1 MNLNMHVVDLVDKE
15 GAAMDNF
22 EFEEEEIESEI
33 MSLACNGEEGEVK
46 GRGGRSKI
54 GTVLHTA
61 YHNDVLWMNFRALD
75 PLSQQVSDLD
85 GEEEVGYIRCMTR
98 LKAYQEEYEI
108 GRKVISRV
116 KSGKNSVIFAE
127 ILPFLI
133 CWTLDVERRKPKST
147 GWLGLQEAKTSAEL
161 IANAKKLLSHVVM
174 NQRKKRNILDDLSIT
189 DLSLAY
195 LMMASWEELEEF
207 CLKRGIKVVG
217 PDLKD
222 NSEEVHQRS
231 TNRF

>member
-1 MNLNMHVVDLVDKE
+1 M
-15 GAAMDNF
+15 
-22 EFEEEEIESEI
+22 
-33 MSLACNGEEGEVK
+33 
-46 GRGGRSKI
+46 
-54 GTVLHTA
+54 
-61 YHNDVLWMNFRALD
+61 D
-75 PLSQQVSDLD
+75 PLSQQVSDID
-85 GEEEVGYIRCMTR
+85 EEQDVGYIRCMSR
-98 LKAYQEEYEI
+98 LKVYPEEYDI

-133 CWTLDVERRKPKST
+133 CWTLDVERLRAKAA

-161 IANAKKLLSHVVM
+161 NANSKKLLSHVVM
-174 NQRKKRNILDDLSIT
+174 NQKRMRNILEDLSIT

-195 LMMASWEELEEF
+195 LMMASSWEELEEF

-222 NSEEVHQRS
+222 SREIRDKKFINEARIVFEKLNKYKENTPIEYLQGIGSNWYRRDKEAPSFIQRWLPRKEWLFIKHG
-231 TNRF
+231 NN